1 MNPDLLEHEKQHL
14 ASLLEAVQRCVYFL
28 DAADST
34 VTWPLAAQVLEQ
46 HKKDKG
52 LFGALAAIN
61 ERFAKLQDTLGAA
74 MRHAMGLLSEPSET
88 FLQVLAFYEKVG
100 VIASLADW
108 QTCRTA
114 RNLAAHSYET
124 DYESIAEH
132 FNALHEMQPVLYA
145 SAREFVSYCRVTIG
159 ITPASEDFA
168 DDFIAI
174 VGSVSR

>member
-1 MNPDLLEHEKQHL
+1 MNPALLEHEKQHL

-28 DAADST
+28 DAAGGS
-34 VTWPLAAQVLEQ
+34 VTWPLAAQGLEQ
-46 HKKDKG
+46 HKKDKE

-74 MRHAMGLLSEPSET
+74 MRHAMGLSSEPAET
-88 FLQVLAFYEKVG
+88 FLQVLAFFEKLG
-100 VIASLADW
+100 VIASIADW

-132 FNALHEMQPVLYA
+132 FNTLHEMQPVLYA
-145 SAREFVSYCRVTIG
+145 SARKFVSYCCATIG
-159 ITPASEDFA
+159 ISPASIDFA

-174 VGSVSR
+174 VGGDSQ

>member
-1 MNPDLLEHEKQHL
+1 MKPGLLEHEKRHL

-28 DAADST
+28 DAAAST
-34 VTWPLAAQVLEQ
+34 VTWPLSPQVLEQ
-46 HKKDKG
+46 RKKDKG

-74 MRHAMGLLSEPSET
+74 MRHAMGLSSESSET
-88 FLQVLAFYEKVG
+88 FLQVLAFFEKLG
-100 VIASLADW
+100 VIASLAEW

-132 FNALHEMQPVLYA
+132 FNTLHEMQPVLYA
-145 SAREFVSYCRVTIG
+145 GAREFVSYCRVTIG
-159 ITPASEDFA
+159 VTPASEDFA

-174 VGSVSR
+174 VGEVAQ

>member
-28 DAADST
+28 DAAGSS
-34 VTWPLAAQVLEQ
+34 VAWPLAAHALEQ
-46 HKKDKG
+46 RKKDKG

-74 MRHAMGLLSEPSET
+74 MRHAMGLLSEPSDT
-88 FLQVLAFYEKVG
+88 FLQVLAFFEKVG
-100 VIASLADW
+100 VVASIADW

-132 FNALHEMQPVLYA
+132 FNTLHEMQPVLYV
-145 SAREFVSYCRVTIG
+145 SAREFVSYCRTTVG
-159 ITPASEDFA
+159 ITPASGDFA
-168 DDFIAI
+168 DDFITI
-174 VGSVSR
+174 VDGVSR

>member
-1 MNPDLLEHEKQHL
+1 MNPALLEHEKQHL
-14 ASLLEAVQRCVYFL
+14 ANLLEAVQRCVYFL
-28 DAADST
+28 DAASGS
-34 VTWPLAAQVLEQ
+34 VTWPVDAQALEQ
-46 HKKDKG
+46 QKKDKA

-74 MRHAMGLLSEPSET
+74 MRHAMVLSSEPAET
-88 FLQVLAFYEKVG
+88 FLQVLAFFEKLG
-100 VIASLADW
+100 VIESLADW
-108 QTCRTA
+108 QTCRSA

-132 FNALHEMQPVLYA
+132 FNTLHEMQPVLYA

-159 ITPASEDFA
+159 VTPANEDFA

-174 VGSVSR
+174 VGGVSQ

>member
-1 MNPDLLEHEKQHL
+1 MNPALLEHEKQHL

-28 DAADST
+28 DAADGC
-34 VTWPLAAQVLEQ
+34 VTWPLDAQALEQ
-46 HKKDKG
+46 RKKDKE

-88 FLQVLAFYEKVG
+88 FLQVLAFFEKVG
-100 VIASLADW
+100 VIVSIADW

-132 FNALHEMQPVLYA
+132 FNSLHEMQSVLYV

-168 DDFIAI
+168 DDFIVI
-174 VGSVSR
+174 VGGISQ